1 MNVKDLLR
9 RSQNDEQPD
18 KLFQTWNS
26 AANDLQV
33 KFNAAKQMIHVA
45 LCDNIDTRTVLDV
58 IRNLIGNCNVY
69 TQNASDT
76 LNQLLLKRIAVYITK
91 ILRMFGVIH
100 DARDDIGFPLDA
112 GKSTD
117 VSVNNNFGCVFCF
130 LFFLLILFF
139 STVQI

>member
-9 RSQNDEQPD
+9 RSQNDDQLD
-18 KLFQTWNS
+18 KLFQSWNS
-26 AANDLQV
+26 AANDLQL
-33 KFNAAKQMIHVA
+33 KFNDVKASIHVV

-58 IRNLIGNCNVY
+58 IRNLIGDCNVY
-69 TQNASDT
+69 IHSANDT

-117 VSVNNNFGCVFCF
+117 VSEYDHQPIFSNLFCQF
-130 LFFLLILFF
+130 SISIL
-139 STVQI
+139 TD